1 MLRKRWMILA
11 VAAVMATGTACGM
24 KENMAARATQE
35 QSDKQQD
42 TKEQAVKAQTP
53 EQKETDSYLEKDVTF
68 IIPFSAGGGTDALMR
83 MVGAEV
89 EKVAGHAFIINN
101 MPGNGGAVG
110 TAELVKAAPDGYTI
124 AGTSVYDVLGSVF
137 LGGDSVKYT
146 EADFKYICG
155 VNVDGEIFIANPSTG
170 FESIEEMIE
179 FAQEHPGE
187 LTVSTSGVTHNLL
200 LGILEDQLGVKVTNI
215 AYSGGGDSFNA
226 LMGNH
231 VDVALIGKRFASQV
245 EGTDF
250 RVLCVMAPE
259 EIASLP
265 GVPAFCNVYPEVKLP
280 VSSRLIIAPK
290 DVPEDVA
297 ERLELLIKE
306 ATDTEEFRNKMAES
320 GDLYQFTTGEEVEA
334 ALTEAGKTLKA
345 AVERNPAVF
354 GLE

>member
-1 MLRKRWMILA
+1 M
-11 VAAVMATGTACGM
+11 
-24 KENMAARATQE
+24 
-35 QSDKQQD
+35 
-42 TKEQAVKAQTP
+42 
-53 EQKETDSYLEKDVTF
+53 
-68 IIPFSAGGGTDALMR
+68 
-83 MVGAEV
+83 
-89 EKVAGHAFIINN
+89 
-101 MPGNGGAVG
+101 
-110 TAELVKAAPDGYTI
+110 
-124 AGTSVYDVLGSVF
+124 
-137 LGGDSVKYT
+137 
-146 EADFKYICG
+146 
-155 VNVDGEIFIANPSTG
+155 NVDGEIFIANPSTG